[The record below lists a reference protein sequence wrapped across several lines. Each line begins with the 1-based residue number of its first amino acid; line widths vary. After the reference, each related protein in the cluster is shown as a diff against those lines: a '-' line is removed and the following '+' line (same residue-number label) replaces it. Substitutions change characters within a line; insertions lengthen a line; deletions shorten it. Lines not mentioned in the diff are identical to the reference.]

1 MRRARFMVSFEAIRK
16 ALNLPDNCEI
26 VAVKDLEPDV
36 FMEKHAYVYVEGPDL
51 PEVTPGCHC
60 QEIIPGFTSKTV
72 TFEDFYKWDMSDE
85 EHWYSDDFHSLKNR
99 SEE

>member
-1 MRRARFMVSFEAIRK
+1 MRRAKFMVSFKAIKK

-36 FMEKHAYVYVEGPDL
+36 FMEKHIYVYVEGPDL
-51 PEVTPGCHC
+51 PICDPGMYCT
-60 QEIIPGFTSKTV
+60 EIIPGFTSRTV
-72 TFEDFYKWDMSDE
+72 TFEEFYKWDMSDE